1 MPSSALLS
9 TEAAGLSHQQ
19 QANPN
24 NQVSRNSIQRAGIR
38 MAEQRVRQDQGGLRN
53 VCSAVR
59 KLNETADSQ
68 QLEKHVAKQGEP
80 SNSPHA
86 NPEAFGTSSV
96 AP

>member
-1 MPSSALLS
+1 
-9 TEAAGLSHQQ
+9 
-19 QANPN
+19 
-24 NQVSRNSIQRAGIR
+24 

-80 SNSPHA
+80 NNSPHA
-86 NPEAFGTSSV
+86 NPILRHLGQAQLPHNT
-96 AP
+96 P